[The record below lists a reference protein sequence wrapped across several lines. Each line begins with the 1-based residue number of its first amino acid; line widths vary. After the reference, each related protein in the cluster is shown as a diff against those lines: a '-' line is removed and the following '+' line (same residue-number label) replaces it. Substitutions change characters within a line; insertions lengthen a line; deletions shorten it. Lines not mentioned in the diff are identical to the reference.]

1 MPTEWKKYQEDVAAL
16 FRRMGFDAQI
26 EATMNGA
33 RAQHNIDVVVR
44 WRTAGIGVLWIV
56 ECKHW
61 KAAVRKEQ
69 VMTLGHIA
77 QDLGA
82 DRAFLLSESGFQAGA
97 IAACRHSNITLT
109 SLAELADT
117 AKDHIVWSRLQVLLK
132 RQSDAE
138 ERLRSHLYDSNGQP
152 PRIMAADIGELTD
165 LLGACLDIHMA
176 ITAAMTG
183 RLPVTVCGILEEE
196 QEFFDDLEKLADNLE
211 GQLDEVER
219 RSVALDRSTAHKRL
233 ELIADAGHLVE
244 EARNLL
250 DLIDSLSFTQ
260 DPRGR
265 LDIFQTACL
274 SSMKRIGSLS
284 ANLRESFK
292 GDLLKQVR
300 ELMRILIDEVYL
312 EMIAPERN
320 PARWNEIKDLTRAQA
335 RQVSDLLSR
344 EHSTAASQTSALR

>member
-1 MPTEWKKYQEDVAAL
+1 M
-16 FRRMGFDAQI
+16 FRRMGFDAQV
-26 EATMNGA
+26 ESTVNGA

-77 QDLGA
+77 QDVGA

-109 SLAELADT
+109 SLAELADA
-117 AKDHIVWSRLQVLLK
+117 AKDHITSSRLQILLK
-132 RQSDAE
+132 GQSDAE
-138 ERLRSHLYDSNGQP
+138 ERLRVHLYDSNGQA
-152 PRIMAADIGELTD
+152 PRIMATDMAELAD
-165 LLGACLDIHMA
+165 LLGACFDMHMA

-183 RLPVTVCGILEEE
+183 RLPVTLCGVLNGE
-196 QEFFDDLEKLADNLE
+196 QEFFDDLDKLADSIE

-219 RSVALDRSTAHKRL
+219 RSVALDRSTAHKRSG
-233 ELIADAGHLVE
+233 LIADADHLVE
-244 EARNLL
+244 AAQRLL
-250 DLIDSLSFTQ
+250 DLIDSMSLAQ
-260 DPRGR
+260 DPKER
-265 LDIFQTACL
+265 LDELQTACL

-284 ANLRESFK
+284 ANLRGTFK

-300 ELMRILIDEVYL
+300 QLMRILIDEVYP
-312 EMIAPERN
+312 EIIAQDRKK
-320 PARWNEIKDLTRAQA
+320 AGWNEVKKRTRAQA
-335 RQVSDLLSR
+335 AQLNNLLNVER
-344 EHSTAASQTSALR
+344 CTPPG